1 MAKINWVFQDESGTN
16 LNRYIA
22 TNVETREEIIFDLL
36 RGGNISVVGT
46 PLNAEKLNEL
56 VSAINSNYDEIIS
69 LKNKVSDLEED
80 VSILQSNV
88 SQHGSKLE
96 AYNNR
101 ITANTNDIAG
111 IKSTISGS
119 LSGQVASA
127 LNLANQNK
135 TKIAGLDTRLQSA
148 EATIIINSGN
158 ISANAENI
166 EVIEKEIE
174 EIKNKNSDQELDIA
188 NIETRLDELGFK
200 EGTFSVGD
208 ISSDYILANK
218 VIKQGKTCIFSLFL
232 STSFTTTLPEMVIPF
247 PFEIVPKETI
257 NFTARGYGAS
267 SNIIVEKVIPM
278 QISAGWGLLHIPPG
292 YYEISFLNIGMEI
305 Q

>member
-22 TNVETREEIIFDLL
+22 TNVETGEEIIFDLL

-56 VSAINSNYDEIIS
+56 VSAINSNYDSILSLQKNVSTNSTTIGKLQLDVSKNSNDISAINTSIIENNKNINGKINANSTAISNAQKDISQQGNSILS
-69 LKNKVSDLEED
+69 LQNYYIELQKKVSD
-80 VSILQSNV
+80 
-88 SQHGSKLE
+88 
-96 AYNNR
+96 
-101 ITANTNDIAG
+101 NTSG
-111 IKSTISGS
+111 ISTNADEIESLKSR
-119 LSGQVASA
+119 
-127 LNLANQNK
+127 
-135 TKIAGLDTRLQSA
+135 LDT
-148 EATIIINSGN
+148 
-158 ISANAENI
+158 
-166 EVIEKEIE
+166 
-174 EIKNKNSDQELDIA
+174 
-188 NIETRLDELGFK
+188 LGFK

-257 NFTARGYGAS
+257 NFTARGYDAS

-278 QISAGWGLLHIPPG
+278 QISAGWGLLYIPPG